1 MGSTDLGLFS
11 MGSIRVW
18 THEPISRVGC
28 QWVDTRARVFYQQS
42 ECNCEELHNYMEP
55 CRPCCGGESKG
66 RHVDTCV
73 VQRLLTWVNSETTAS
88 SVASGWPA
96 QRPDPVQK

>member
-66 RHVDTCV
+66 RGGAAYGYVCGA
-73 VQRLLTWVNSETTAS
+73 AS
-88 SVASGWPA
+88 TYVGEL
-96 QRPDPVQK
+96 